1 MMTNVSE
8 QAEPAHTPA
17 VQPGLKTTLHITGM
31 TCAACSTRV
40 EKGLSRMEGV
50 HEANV
55 NLAIEQ
61 ATISYDPGRT
71 NVNALRDKVA
81 ALGYG
86 TVTESVDLDITG
98 MTCAACSARIEKGLS
113 RLPGVTQANVNLALE
128 TGHIEYAAGALK
140 PSDITAKIKQLGYG
154 AELQLTQEESTSVRE
169 KELQRKKWK
178 WIISAILSVP
188 LLWAMVGHFSFTS
201 GIYVPELF
209 MNPWFQLLLATP
221 VQFVIGWQFYVGA
234 YKALRNGSANMDVL
248 VALGTSAAYF
258 YSLYLTLTSGY
269 LPAVSTGQGMNHGA
283 MGADMSTA
291 VGAATAA
298 SMPMVELYYE
308 TSAILIT
315 LILLGKWFEAVAK
328 GRSSQAIKSLVE
340 LTPREARVIR
350 DGEEVLVPAAYVAVG
365 ELVLVKPG
373 DSIPVDGIVEEG
385 QSSVDESML
394 SGESLPVDKKS
405 GDSVTGATLNKN
417 GVLRVRA
424 TRVGSDTALS
434 QIIKVVEQ
442 AQGSKAPIQRIADV
456 ISGIFVPIVVG
467 IAILTFVIWYLFAS
481 QGDFAGSLEKAIAVL
496 VIACP
501 CALGLA
507 TPTSIMAGSGRAAEY
522 GILFKGGEHLESAQ
536 QIQTVV
542 LDKTGTVTQGKPVL
556 TDVITAPDWTET
568 ELLKRVG
575 AAEHSSEHPLAEAI
589 VSGIREKGLLID
601 AAESF
606 ENKPGYGVRAIVSDE
621 EILVGTRRLLADA
634 NVEVPEE
641 IRQKMNRLEEQ
652 GRTAMLVAVQGQWA
666 GIVAVAD
673 TIKDTSREA
682 IGRLQAMGMDV
693 IMITGDNERTAR
705 AVAEQ
710 AGIHRVLAEVLPE
723 GKAAEVKKLQESGRK
738 IAMVGDGIN
747 DAPALA
753 TADIGMAIG
762 TGTDVA
768 MEAADIT
775 LMRGDLNSIADAIE
789 ISRRTMGNIK
799 QNLFWALGYNV
810 IGIPIAAAG
819 FLAPWLAGA
828 AMAFS
833 SVSVVLNAL
842 RLQRMKLKKES

>member
-1 MMTNVSE
+1 MPTM
-8 QAEPAHTPA
+8 ADA
-17 VQPGLKTTLHITGM
+17 PGLKTTLHITGM

-50 HEANV
+50 HQANV

-61 ATISYDPGRT
+61 ATVSYDPKTT
-71 NVNALRDKVA
+71 NVNALRDKVE

-86 TVTESVDLDITG
+86 TVSESVDLNITG

-113 RLPGVTQANVNLALE
+113 RLPGVSQANVNLALE

-140 PSDITAKIKQLGYG
+140 PSDITAKIKQMGYG
-154 AELQLTQEESTSVRE
+154 AELQLTQEETKSVRE
-169 KELQRKKWK
+169 RELQRKKWK
-178 WIISAILSVP
+178 WMISALLSIP

-234 YKALRNGSANMDVL
+234 YKALRNRSANMDVL
-248 VALGTSAAYF
+248 VALGTSAAFF
-258 YSLYLTLTSGY
+258 YSLYLTLSSGY
-269 LPAVSTGQGMNHGA
+269 LPSTTMDHGA
-283 MGADMSTA
+283 MGTSTA
-291 VGAATAA
+291 A
-298 SMPMVELYYE
+298 MPSVELYYE

-328 GRSSQAIKSLVE
+328 GRSSQAIKSLIE
-340 LTPREARVIR
+340 LAPREARVIR
-350 DGEEVLVPAAYVAVG
+350 DGQEVVVPAAYVAVG
-365 ELVLVKPG
+365 DLVLVKPG

-394 SGESLPVDKKS
+394 SGESLPVDKKP
-405 GDSVTGATLNKN
+405 GDAVTGATLNKN
-417 GVLRVRA
+417 GVLRLRA

-467 IAILTFVIWYLFAS
+467 IAALTFLIWYLFAS
-481 QGDFAGSLEKAIAVL
+481 PGDFAGSLEKAIAVL

-507 TPTSIMAGSGRAAEY
+507 TPTSVMAGSGRAAEY

-556 TDVITAPDWTET
+556 TDVVTAPNWTESD
-568 ELLKRVG
+568 LLERVG
-575 AAEHSSEHPLAEAI
+575 AAEQSSEHPLAEAI
-589 VSGIREKGLLID
+589 VAGIRAKGLELTPT
-601 AAESF
+601 EKF
-606 ENKPGYGVRAIVSDE
+606 ENIPGYGVRASLNGQ

-634 NVEVPEE
+634 QVNVSEE
-641 IRQKMNRLEEQ
+641 TVQQMNHLEEQ
-652 GRTAMLVAVQGQWA
+652 GRTAMLVAVDGQWA

-682 IGRLQAMGMDV
+682 IGRLQAMGIDV

-710 AGIHRVLAEVLPE
+710 AGIGKVLAEVLPE
-723 GKAAEVKKLQESGRK
+723 GKAVEVKKLQESGLK
-738 IAMVGDGIN
+738 VAMVGDGIN

-789 ISRRTMGNIK
+789 MSRRTMGNIK

-810 IGIPIAAAG
+810 IGIPIAAVG

-842 RLQRMKLKKES
+842 RLQRMKLKRTD

>member
-1 MMTNVSE
+1 MKG
-8 QAEPAHTPA
+8 EPIMDKSSTTEHTPA
-17 VQPGLKTTLHITGM
+17 AGTQPDGAQTTLQITGM
-31 TCAACSTRV
+31 TCAACSTRI

-50 HEANV
+50 QQASV

-61 ATISYDPGRT
+61 ASVTYDPKII
-71 NVNALRDKVA
+71 NVNALRDKVE

-86 TVTESVDLDITG
+86 TVTESIDLDITG

-113 RLPGVTQANVNLALE
+113 RLPGVSRANVNLALE
-128 TGHIEYAAGALK
+128 TGHVEFAAGALK
-140 PSDITAKIKQLGYG
+140 ASDITAKIKQLGYG
-154 AELQLTQEESTSVRE
+154 AELQQTQEETSSVRE
-169 KELQRKKWK
+169 RELQRKKWK
-178 WIISAILSVP
+178 WMISAILSIP

-201 GIYVPELF
+201 WIWVPDLF
-209 MNPWFQLLLATP
+209 MNPWFQLVLAAP

-248 VALGTSAAYF
+248 VALGTSAAFF
-258 YSLYLTLTSGY
+258 YSLYRTLTSGMI
-269 LPAVSTGQGMNHGA
+269 PSTTTMDHGGMGT
-283 MGADMSTA
+283 S
-291 VGAATAA
+291 VGAT
-298 SMPMVELYYE
+298 MPSVELYYE

-315 LILLGKWFEAVAK
+315 LILLGKWLEAVAK
-328 GRSSQAIKSLVE
+328 GRSSQAIKSLIE
-340 LTPREARVIR
+340 LAPREARVIR
-350 DGEEVLVPAAYVAVG
+350 DGQEVLVPAAYVAVG
-365 ELVLVKPG
+365 DIVLVRPG
-373 DSIPVDGIVEEG
+373 DSIPVDGVVEEG

-394 SGESLPVDKKS
+394 SGESLPVDKKP
-405 GDSVTGATLNKN
+405 GDAVTGATLNKN
-417 GVLRVRA
+417 GALKLRA

-467 IAILTFVIWYLFAS
+467 IAALTFLIWYLFAS
-481 QGDFAGSLEKAIAVL
+481 PGDFAGSLEKAIAVL

-507 TPTSIMAGSGRAAEY
+507 TPTSVMAGSGRAAEY

-556 TDVITAPDWTET
+556 TDVITAPDWSEA
-568 ELLKRVG
+568 ELLQRVG

-589 VSGIREKGLLID
+589 VAGIRDKGIVFSQS
-601 AAESF
+601 EQF
-606 ENKPGYGVRAIVSDE
+606 ENIPGYGVRARVQGQ

-634 NVEVPEE
+634 HVEVTEATA
-641 IRQKMNRLEEQ
+641 RQMNELEEL
-652 GRTAMLVAVQGQWA
+652 GRTAMLIAVDGRWA

-682 IGRLQAMGMDV
+682 TQRLQAMNIDV

-710 AGIHRVLAEVLPE
+710 AGIHHVLAEVLPE
-723 GKAAEVKKLQESGRK
+723 GKAAEVKKLQDSGLK
-738 IAMVGDGIN
+738 VAMVGDGIN

-768 MEAADIT
+768 MDAADIT

-789 ISRRTMGNIK
+789 MSRRTMGNIK

-810 IGIPIAAAG
+810 IGIPIAAVG

-833 SVSVVLNAL
+833 SVSVVLNSL
-842 RLQRMKLKKES
+842 RLQRLKLERNPK

>member
-1 MMTNVSE
+1 MDKSSSTE
-8 QAEPAHTPA
+8 QTPA
-17 VQPGLKTTLHITGM
+17 AGTQLDGAQTTLQITGM
-31 TCAACSTRV
+31 TCAACSTRI

-50 HEANV
+50 QQASV

-61 ATISYDPGRT
+61 ASVTYDPKAVS
-71 NVNALRDKVA
+71 VNALRDKVE

-86 TVTESVDLDITG
+86 TVTESIDLDITG

-113 RLPGVTQANVNLALE
+113 RLPGVSRANVNLALE
-128 TGHIEYAAGALK
+128 TGHVEFAAGALK

-154 AELQLTQEESTSVRE
+154 AELQQTQEETSSVRE
-169 KELQRKKWK
+169 RELQRKKWK
-178 WIISAILSVP
+178 WMISALLSIP

-201 GIYVPELF
+201 WIWVPDLF
-209 MNPWFQLLLATP
+209 MNPWFQLVLAAP

-248 VALGTSAAYF
+248 VALGTSAAFF
-258 YSLYLTLTSGY
+258 YSLYLTLTSGMI
-269 LPAVSTGQGMNHGA
+269 P
-283 MGADMSTA
+283 STA
-291 VGAATAA
+291 PMDHGGMDTSAGAT
-298 SMPMVELYYE
+298 MPSVELYYE

-328 GRSSQAIKSLVE
+328 GRSSQAIKSLIE
-340 LTPREARVIR
+340 LAPREARVIR
-350 DGEEVLVPAAYVAVG
+350 DGQEVLVPAAYVAVG
-365 ELVLVKPG
+365 DIVLVRPG
-373 DSIPVDGIVEEG
+373 DSIPVDGVVEEG

-394 SGESLPVDKKS
+394 SGESLPVDKRP
-405 GDSVTGATLNKN
+405 GDAVTGATLNKN
-417 GVLRVRA
+417 GALRLRA

-467 IAILTFVIWYLFAS
+467 IAALTFLIWYLFAS
-481 QGDFAGSLEKAIAVL
+481 PGDFAGSLEKAIAVL

-507 TPTSIMAGSGRAAEY
+507 TPTSVMAGSGRAAEY

-536 QIQTVV
+536 QIQTVA

-556 TDVITAPDWTET
+556 TDVITAPDWSEA
-568 ELLKRVG
+568 ELLQRVG

-589 VSGIREKGLLID
+589 VAGIRDKGIILSQS
-601 AAESF
+601 EQF
-606 ENKPGYGVRAIVSDE
+606 ENIPGYGVRARVQGQ

-634 NVEVPEE
+634 HVEVTEAAAH
-641 IRQKMNRLEEQ
+641 QMNELEEL
-652 GRTAMLVAVQGQWA
+652 GRTAMLIAVDGRWA

-682 IGRLQAMGMDV
+682 IQRLQAMNIDV

-710 AGIHRVLAEVLPE
+710 AGIQHVLAEVLPE
-723 GKAAEVKKLQESGRK
+723 GKAAEVKKLQDSGLK
-738 IAMVGDGIN
+738 VAMVGDGIN

-789 ISRRTMGNIK
+789 MSRRTMGNIK

-810 IGIPIAAAG
+810 IGIPIAAVG

-833 SVSVVLNAL
+833 SVSVVLNSL
-842 RLQRMKLKKES
+842 RLQRLKLERNPK